1 MKVIELD
8 HATLVVGDRR
18 ILVDT
23 SFAIEQ
29 GEFIG
34 LLRLERR
41 PGTKNSKPER
51 AGSKSYRVFSRLER
65 TILGRPECSSQSV
78 SR

>member
-1 MKVIELD
+1 M
-8 HATLVVGDRR
+8 R
-18 ILVDT
+18 ISPSAVAKLNQQIAKGLGIGQWTRAV
-23 SFAIEQ
+23 AI
-29 GEFIG
+29 
-34 LLRLERR
+34 LERR

-78 SR
+78 SH

>member
-34 LLRLERR
+34 LLGPNGAGRR
-41 PGTKNSKPER
+41 ASAGRRSREILIAIRR
-51 AGSKSYRVFSRLER
+51 ASSRNWLN
-65 TILGRPECSSQSV
+65 
-78 SR
+78 